1 MATLTS
7 TSLQRIL
14 RDIEQLKPL
23 PTNVLRVMRA
33 LNNPDVSAST
43 VADLISLDQALTA
56 NILRLANSAFMGY
69 TAPSASVHQAVVRI
83 GFQRVRTLV
92 LGAGASQAM
101 RDDLAGYEIKSA
113 DLWQHA
119 LVAASIAR
127 YLAAAVG
134 NINME
139 DAYISGLLHDI
150 GKVVL
155 DQYVRVDYQAIK
167 ELMQPAQ
174 LPLWQVEKQQLGMD
188 HGAVGGLM
196 TERWL
201 FPVNLVE
208 AIRYHH
214 APAIATTRC
223 QPHAAIVNI
232 ANALAT
238 RPQTGLASLNDLSPL
253 DPEALR
259 ILNLDET
266 QLADL
271 QAAMPDFNDIDL
283 KSFDR

>member
-7 TSLQRIL
+7 ASLQRIV

-23 PTNVLRVMRA
+23 PTNVLRVVRA
-33 LNNPDVSAST
+33 LNDSKVSAST
-43 VADLISLDQALTA
+43 IADLISLDQALTA

-83 GFQRVRTLV
+83 GFERVRTLV
-92 LGAGASQAM
+92 LGAGASQAL
-101 RDDLAGYEIKSA
+101 RADLPGYEMKSA

-119 LVAASIAR
+119 LVAAGIAR

-134 NINME
+134 NVNME

-155 DQYVRVDYQAIK
+155 DQYVRVDYQAMMA
-167 ELMQPAQ
+167 LMQPAE

-201 FPVNLVE
+201 FPVTLVE

-214 APAIATTRC
+214 APAMAPIRC
-223 QPHAAIVNI
+223 QPNAAIVNI

-238 RPQTGLASLNDLSPL
+238 RPQTGLGSLDVAPL
-253 DPEALR
+253 HPDALR
-259 ILNLDET
+259 ILNLDEA
-266 QLADL
+266 QF
-271 QAAMPDFNDIDL
+271 AALRASMPDFSSIDL
-283 KSFDR
+283 QSFDR